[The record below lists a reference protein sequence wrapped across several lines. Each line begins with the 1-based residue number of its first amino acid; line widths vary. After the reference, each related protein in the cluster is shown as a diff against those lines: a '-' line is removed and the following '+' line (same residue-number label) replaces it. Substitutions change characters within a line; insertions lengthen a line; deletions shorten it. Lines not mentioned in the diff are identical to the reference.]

1 VLVTITVLTAYVF
14 GLDSVFTR
22 LVFDVLGN

>member
-1 VLVTITVLTAYVF
+1 VTVLTAYVF

-22 LVFDVLGN
+22 FVFDVLGN